1 VEPQARSPDGAE
13 RNPGQRCSLVFRP
26 GLRFAPSRLQRAGLA
41 NLYLRIFAVSERSGS
56 SSALPRDFVRS
67 RKRIAFQ
74 RLTHDHA
81 ASFVVTLD
89 CAVRICPKARRP
101 LRRDAIMRV
110 LLVAAAGAAPA
121 RGLTQSAPGGFG
133 APLVRHVPVREELA
147 ALAPGRVLPFAPG
160 DSRKRGPKL
169 SRGATPA
176 NAAVERR
183 KASAAGRT
191 RGFARSAE
199 GWCHPLRGEAPRDS
213 RAYRRSA
220 SLHFFEAMTNS

>member
-1 VEPQARSPDGAE
+1 
-13 RNPGQRCSLVFRP
+13 
-26 GLRFAPSRLQRAGLA
+26 
-41 NLYLRIFAVSERSGS
+41 
-56 SSALPRDFVRS
+56 
-67 RKRIAFQ
+67 
-74 RLTHDHA
+74 
-81 ASFVVTLD
+81 
-89 CAVRICPKARRP
+89 
-101 LRRDAIMRV
+101 MRV

-121 RGLTQSAPGGFG
+121 RGPTQSAPGGFG

-220 SLHFFEAMTNS
+220 SRSTLAKASLYERDLPDVTRTVTDVKGDVAKNETGW

>member
-1 VEPQARSPDGAE
+1 
-13 RNPGQRCSLVFRP
+13 
-26 GLRFAPSRLQRAGLA
+26 
-41 NLYLRIFAVSERSGS
+41 
-56 SSALPRDFVRS
+56 
-67 RKRIAFQ
+67 
-74 RLTHDHA
+74 
-81 ASFVVTLD
+81 
-89 CAVRICPKARRP
+89 
-101 LRRDAIMRV
+101 MRV

-121 RGLTQSAPGGFG
+121 RGPTQSAPGGFG

-191 RGFARSAE
+191 RGFARSE
-199 GWCHPLRGEAPRDS
+199 ENEWPP
-213 RAYRRSA
+213 
-220 SLHFFEAMTNS
+220 